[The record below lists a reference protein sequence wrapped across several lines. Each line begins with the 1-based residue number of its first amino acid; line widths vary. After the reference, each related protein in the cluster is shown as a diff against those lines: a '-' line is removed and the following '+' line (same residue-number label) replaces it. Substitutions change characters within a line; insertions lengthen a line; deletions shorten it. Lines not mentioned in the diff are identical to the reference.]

1 MSLYPDER
9 PHGTLPKEKP
19 AVIEFGREEEL
30 RKGEEQMLNTL
41 AGNVAKIIQ
50 ADFNNIND
58 RVNGLEKGFEQITLA
73 LNQLIE
79 ANNKL
84 TTAFN
89 NQGQAAISTTAT
101 GQATTGIDKLEGLSK
116 LMEHA
121 GPLLDRIF
129 PQSSA
134 PPSIIDPNYI
144 NEKVKQSIMSNFE
157 IGEAIQQNLKS
168 KLMQKTMT
176 RVLSDAITH
185 VPDVA

>member
-1 MSLYPDER
+1 MSLYPDD
-9 PHGTLPKEKP
+9 KEKP
-19 AVIEFGREEEL
+19 PVIEFGRTEEL
-30 RKGEEQMLNTL
+30 KQGEEKMLNQL
-41 AGNVAKIIQ
+41 ASSVASIIQ
-50 ADFNNIND
+50 ADFNNINE
-58 RVNGLEKGFEQITLA
+58 RVNGLEKGFEQITGA
-73 LNQLIE
+73 LNQLID

-84 TTAFN
+84 TNAFN
-89 NQGQAAISTTAT
+89 SGGGIPSSTVT
-101 GQATTGIDKLEGLSK
+101 GQGIQGMDKLEALGK
-116 LMEHA
+116 IIDHA

-129 PQSSA
+129 PSAAA

>member
-1 MSLYPDER
+1 MSLYPDD
-9 PHGTLPKEKP
+9 KEKP
-19 AVIEFGREEEL
+19 PVIEFGRTEEIK
-30 RKGEEQMLNTL
+30 KGEEQMLNQL
-41 AGNVAKIIQ
+41 ASSVASIIQ

-58 RVNGLEKGFEQITLA
+58 RVNGLEKGFEQITGA
-73 LNQLIE
+73 LNQLID

-84 TTAFN
+84 TNAFN
-89 NQGQAAISTTAT
+89 SGQGIPQTTVT
-101 GQATTGIDKLEGLSK
+101 GQAQGMDKFEAISR

-121 GPLLDRIF
+121 GPILDRIF
-129 PQSSA
+129 PSSSA
-134 PPSIIDPNYI
+134 PPSIIDPQYI